1 MKYTKAN
8 WSKLYGVSRAAV
20 TLAVQSGALVAGADK
35 LIDDQD
41 QANAA
46 WIARHAKAE
55 PTIGDTFKV
64 IPAEPGALVSH
75 VKKQLDKKPKPKA
88 APHKDTPRQA
98 KARKAVRQSLQD
110 SPAALLDD
118 VELPIEDIEA
128 TEDMGTLTIEKI
140 KAEIRY
146 KREAAEA
153 YRIKRLAALGVLVE
167 REHVRQVL
175 GKFNAEQR
183 IRLLELPGTLTPRL
197 VALARAGSSE
207 HEVAAILE
215 DEIARAID
223 SAKAVITRAHL
234 GAS

>member
-1 MKYTKAN
+1 LYYSAMKYTKAN

-46 WIARHAKAE
+46 WVARHAKA
-55 PTIGDTFKV
+55 D
-64 IPAEPGALVSH
+64 GA
-75 VKKQLDKKPKPKA
+75 KAAAAPKA
-88 APHKDTPRQA
+88 KPA
-98 KARKAVRQSLQD
+98 KA
-110 SPAALLDD
+110 SPRAKPAAAAKPGQALKPPAKDPPAKDPPTALLDD

-128 TEDMGTLTIEKI
+128 TENMGTLTIEKI